1 MARSSA
7 QMVGMLVAQAAH
19 AVLLLARRHAGI
31 TPVIE
36 ALKKEAGAVNQAI
49 LFPDREEWDDARQC
63 LFFPALVGGF
73 QVYCALSAEGL
84 AHRFGGDAPDYW
96 LKTFSPASLGSGRGS

>member
-1 MARSSA
+1 M
-7 QMVGMLVAQAAH
+7 
-19 AVLLLARRHAGI
+19 
-31 TPVIE
+31 
-36 ALKKEAGAVNQAI
+36 NQAI

-96 LKTFSPASLGSGRGS
+96 LKTFRQHRWDLEEEAEQAIREQQEDDQGWIWLS